1 MVQRFLDID
10 GHRVEVLSGN
20 ADQGGTPVVFLHG
33 ITLSAAFWLPHLP
46 EVVQTTHPWAA
57 LTLPGHPPSMLPEG
71 YPARDLRPEML
82 VAVTQQALMR
92 LWGDRPVILVG
103 YSTGGFVALA
113 VAAQV
118 PRQVQAVA
126 VLAGFAHGRWYGP
139 VGWAQDQ
146 AADPV
151 RGTQVFRTAW
161 GLMRR
166 LPLLYTSTCAFMAN
180 DLRRLACANWKAG
193 WPSLRENVRQQDPEA
208 MQALFA
214 RFRSAD
220 IRHQLLHVDV
230 PVLLMAG
237 DRDPVILLHH
247 AYEMATLLPYCEL
260 VVLRGCGHLLHYERA
275 MQYRQVM
282 NEWLTRQSARSQPSA
297 SLAAVSSQA
306 A

>member
-1 MVQRFLDID
+1 MVPRFLQID

-33 ITLSAAFWLPHLP
+33 ITLSAAFWQPHLP
-46 EVVQTTHPWAA
+46 EVIQAAHPWAA
-57 LTLPGHPPSMLPEG
+57 LTLPGHPPSTLPDG
-71 YPARDLRPEML
+71 YPARDLRPETL
-82 VAVTQQALMR
+82 VAVTQQALAQ

-126 VLAGFAHGRWYGP
+126 VLAGFAHGRWHGP

-146 AADPV
+146 AADAV
-151 RGTQVFRTAW
+151 RGAPVFRAAW

-214 RFRSAD
+214 GFRSAD
-220 IRHQLLHVDV
+220 IRHQLPHVDT

-247 AYEMATLLPYCEL
+247 AYEMAALLPDCEL
-260 VVLRGCGHLLHYERA
+260 VVLRGCGHLLLYERA
-275 MQYRQVM
+275 VQYRQVM